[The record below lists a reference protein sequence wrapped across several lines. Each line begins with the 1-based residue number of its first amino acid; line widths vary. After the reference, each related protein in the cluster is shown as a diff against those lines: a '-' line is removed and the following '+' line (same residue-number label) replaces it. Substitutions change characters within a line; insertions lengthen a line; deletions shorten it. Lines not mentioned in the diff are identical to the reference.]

1 MLLRSWRLFT
11 VHVLATPRNSYMGT
25 RTRVSQV
32 CRRLV
37 VLFRGY
43 RIFRN
48 TPAMSE
54 AVGQFEDGQDELS
67 FGSATLL
74 ESSLESKLFDFGGV

>member
-1 MLLRSWRLFT
+1 
-11 VHVLATPRNSYMGT
+11 
-25 RTRVSQV
+25 
-32 CRRLV
+32 
-37 VLFRGY
+37 
-43 RIFRN
+43 
-48 TPAMSE
+48 MSE